1 MTPQRQTNTR
11 HRIRPLNVF
20 TFCGQPIA
28 ATRDEYHLLTKYLP
42 ACLACKRAQDRAVLS
57 LDRRH
62 RRLA

>member
-1 MTPQRQTNTR
+1 MTLHTQTNTR

-28 ATRDEYHLLTKYLP
+28 AARDEYNLLTKNLP
-42 ACLACKRAQDRAVLS
+42 ACPACKRAHDRAALS
-57 LDRRH
+57 VDRRH